1 MVTIEG
7 AGAIED
13 AGKDKLNG
21 TGEGA
26 ATGLNDDIKDVVVEN
41 ILTGTTD
48 VMIAGVS
55 DVAFNGTTDVAGA
68 GTIWSLLCGVT
79 LCTFVHVG
87 VVTLADVIATS
98 VDGVLANLPV

>member
-1 MVTIEG
+1 MVTIEV
-7 AGAIED
+7 AGV
-13 AGKDKLNG
+13 
-21 TGEGA
+21 GEGA
-26 ATGLNDDIKDVVVEN
+26 VIGVNDDITDVVVGN

-48 VMIAGVS
+48 VVIAGVS
-55 DVAFNGTTDVAGA
+55 DLAFNGATDVAGA